1 MSTTNAIALPPD
13 ELQEAEL
20 EAKATATLIAKL
32 ALAGHTVH
40 AGKAGD
46 YLVSRW
52 GMSRHCQDLESL
64 QTFAD
69 RLGVL

>member
-1 MSTTNAIALPPD
+1 MNTANPPPD

-20 EAKATATLIAKL
+20 EAAAIAALIEKLKA
-32 ALAGHTVH
+32 AGHEVH

-52 GMSRHCQDLESL
+52 GMSRHCQDSESL
-64 QTFAD
+64 RDFACQ
-69 RLGVL
+69 LGGKS